1 MIVVDTGVL
10 LAVADADDRWHTAS
24 TELLASNP
32 SEQLILPAPVI
43 PETGW
48 MIAAVLGPAT
58 EAAFIGSVAV
68 GDFTVADLTTTD
80 WQRVAEL
87 VERYAD
93 LDLGTVDAAI
103 IAVAERLNV
112 TTLATINPRDFRV
125 VRPAHC
131 DAFDLVPTRRR

>member
-10 LAVADADDRWHTAS
+10 LAVADGDDRWHTAS
-24 TELLASNP
+24 KSLLDSYP
-32 SEQLILPAPVI
+32 SSELILPAPVI

-58 EAAFIGSVAV
+58 EAAFIASVAA
-68 GDFTVADLTTTD
+68 GDLSVVDLTAND
-80 WQRVAEL
+80 WQRVADL
-87 VERYAD
+87 VEQYAD
-93 LDLGTVDAAI
+93 LDLGTVDAAV
-103 IAVAERLNV
+103 IATAERLNV

-131 DAFDLVPTRRR
+131 DAFELVPTP

>member
-24 TELLASNP
+24 TELLASYP
-32 SEQLILPAPVI
+32 SNKLNLPAPVI
-43 PETGW
+43 PEAGW

-58 EAAFIGSVAV
+58 EAAFIASVAA
-68 GDFTVADLTTTD
+68 GDFTVTDLGSND

-87 VERYAD
+87 VEQYAD
-93 LDLGTVDAAI
+93 MDLGTVDAAV

-112 TTLATINPRDFRV
+112 TTSATINPRDFRV

-131 DAFDLVPTRRR
+131 DAFELVPAR

>member
-1 MIVVDTGVL
+1 
-10 LAVADADDRWHTAS
+10 
-24 TELLASNP
+24 
-32 SEQLILPAPVI
+32 
-43 PETGW
+43 

-58 EAAFIGSVAV
+58 EAAFIASVAAD
-68 GDFTVADLTTTD
+68 DFTVTDLTRQD

-87 VERYAD
+87 VESYAD
-93 LDLGTVDAAI
+93 LDLGTVDAAV

-131 DAFDLVPTRRR
+131 EAFELVPMR

>member
-10 LAVADADDRWHTAS
+10 LTVADADDRWHIAS
-24 TELLASNP
+24 KSLLDSYP
-32 SEQLILPAPVI
+32 SSELILPAAVI

-48 MIAAVLGPAT
+48 MIAAVLGPVT
-58 EAAFIGSVAV
+58 EAAFIASVAA
-68 GDFTVADLTTTD
+68 GDFTVVDLTAND

-93 LDLGTVDAAI
+93 LDLGTVDAAVVAI
-103 IAVAERLNV
+103 AERLNL

-131 DAFDLVPTRRR
+131 DAFELVPSP

>member
-1 MIVVDTGVL
+1 MIVIDTGVL
-10 LAVADADDRWHTAS
+10 LAVADHDDRWHTAS
-24 TELLASNP
+24 TTMLASYP
-32 SEQLILPAPVI
+32 SSQLILPAPVI

-58 EAAFIGSVAV
+58 EAAFIASVAD
-68 GDFTVADLTTTD
+68 GDFTVTDLTPND

-93 LDLGTVDAAI
+93 MNLGTVDAAVVAI
-103 IAVAERLNV
+103 AERLNV

-131 DAFDLVPTRRR
+131 DAFELLPTP

>member
-10 LAVADADDRWHTAS
+10 LAVADADDHWHPAS
-24 TELLASNP
+24 TALLASYQSSP
-32 SEQLILPAPVI
+32 LILPAPVI

-58 EAAFIGSVAV
+58 EAAFIASVAA
-68 GDFTVADLTTTD
+68 GDFTVVDLTTSD

-93 LDLGTVDAAI
+93 MDLGTVDAAV
-103 IAVAERLNV
+103 IAIAERLNV

-125 VRPAHC
+125 AKPAQC
-131 DAFDLVPTRRR
+131 DAFELVPTA

>member
-24 TELLASNP
+24 TELLASYP
-32 SEQLILPAPVI
+32 SDQLILPAPVI

-48 MIAAVLGPAT
+48 MIAAVLGPTT
-58 EAAFIGSVAV
+58 EAAFLASVAA
-68 GDFTVADLTTTD
+68 GDFTITDLTPVD
-80 WQRVAEL
+80 WERVAEL

-93 LDLGTVDAAI
+93 MNLGTVDAAVV
-103 IAVAERLNV
+103 AVAERLNI

-131 DAFDLVPTRRR
+131 DAVELLPTH

>member
-10 LAVADADDRWHTAS
+10 LAVADADDRWHNTGI
-24 TELLASNP
+24 ELLASYP
-32 SEQLILPAPVI
+32 SNQLILPAPVI

-58 EAAFIGSVAV
+58 EAAFIASVAA
-68 GDFTVADLTTTD
+68 GDFTVTDLTSND
-80 WQRVAEL
+80 WKRVAEL

-93 LDLGTVDAAI
+93 LDLGTVDAAV
-103 IAVAERLNV
+103 IAIAERLNV

-125 VRPAHC
+125 VRPTHC
-131 DAFDLVPTRRR
+131 DAFELVPTR

>member
-10 LAVADADDRWHTAS
+10 LAVADADDRWHTAT
-24 TELLASNP
+24 TELLASYP
-32 SEQLILPAPVI
+32 SNQLILPAPVI

-58 EAAFIGSVAV
+58 EAAFLASVAA
-68 GDFTVADLTTTD
+68 GDFTVTDLTQSD

-87 VERYAD
+87 VEGYAD
-93 LDLGTVDAAI
+93 MDLGTVDAAV
-103 IAVAERLNV
+103 IAVSERLNV

-131 DAFDLVPTRRR
+131 DAFELVPTR

>member
-10 LAVADADDRWHTAS
+10 LAVADADDGWHTAS
-24 TELLASNP
+24 TTLLTSYP
-32 SEQLILPAPVI
+32 SDQLILPAPVI

-58 EAAFIGSVAV
+58 EAAFIASVAA
-68 GDFTVADLTTTD
+68 GDFTVTDLTPND
-80 WQRVAEL
+80 WHRVAEL
-87 VERYAD
+87 VEQYGD
-93 LDLGTVDAAI
+93 MNLGTVDAAV
-103 IAVAERLNV
+103 IAIAERLNV

-131 DAFDLVPTRRR
+131 DAFELVPTR

>member
-10 LAVADADDRWHTAS
+10 LAVADADDRWHRAS
-24 TELLASNP
+24 TELRASLP
-32 SEQLILPAPVI
+32 SDQLIVPAPVI

-58 EAAFIGSVAV
+58 EAAFISSVAA
-68 GDFTVADLTTTD
+68 GDFSVIDLTSDD
-80 WQRVAEL
+80 WRRVGEL
-87 VERYAD
+87 IERYAD
-93 LDLGTVDAAI
+93 MDLGTVDAAV
-103 IAVAERLNV
+103 IAIAERLNV

-131 DAFDLVPTRRR
+131 DAFELVPTR

>member
-10 LAVADADDRWHTAS
+10 LAVADADDRWHRAS
-24 TELLASNP
+24 TELLASLP
-32 SEQLILPAPVI
+32 SDQLIVPAPVI

-58 EAAFIGSVAV
+58 EAAFISSVAA
-68 GDFTVADLTTTD
+68 GDFSVIDLTSDD
-80 WQRVAEL
+80 WRRVGEL
-87 VERYAD
+87 IERYAD
-93 LDLGTVDAAI
+93 MDLGTVDAAV
-103 IAVAERLNV
+103 IAIAERLNV

-131 DAFDLVPTRRR
+131 DAFELVPTR

>member
-10 LAVADADDRWHTAS
+10 LAVADQDDRWHQPS
-24 TELLASNP
+24 LDLLASYR
-32 SEQLILPAPVI
+32 SDQLIRPAPVI

-48 MIAAVLGPAT
+48 MIASVLGPAT
-58 EAAFIGSVAV
+58 EAAFIASVAS
-68 GDFTVADLTTTD
+68 GDFAVIDLSPHD

-93 LDLGTVDAAI
+93 MDLGTVDAAV
-103 IAVAERLNV
+103 IAIAERFNIV
-112 TTLATINPRDFRV
+112 TLATINPRDFRV

-131 DAFDLVPTRRR
+131 DAFELVP

>member
-10 LAVADADDRWHTAS
+10 LNVADHDDHWHTPSKA
-24 TELLASNP
+24 LLDSYP
-32 SEQLILPAPVI
+32 SSQLILPAPVI

-58 EAAFIGSVAV
+58 EAAFITSVAA
-68 GDFTVADLTTTD
+68 GDFTVTDLTPND

-93 LDLGTVDAAI
+93 MNLGTVDAAI
-103 IAVAERLNV
+103 ITIAERLNIV
-112 TTLATINPRDFRV
+112 TLATINPRDFRV

-131 DAFDLVPTRRR
+131 DAFELVPTR